1 MRGVSGP
8 FFRVIGLLLPAVQ
21 ATREA
26 ANRAKCSN
34 NLKQIGLGLL
44 NYVDANQYFPVGQ
57 PDDDNDNYAW
67 GAYILPFMEEGTT
80 YDALVNGGA
89 ALVYRTGGNNT
100 KAHQAI
106 SAGSSGQTVPALTAS
121 TDAYNWFTQVRNNH
135 GNSAA
140 MTALNTFVCPSSNLP
155 KADNNGYGK
164 SNYCCS
170 LGSDQYWATQ
180 SPGWGNPNR
189 DTQQNGLFRLAQDN
203 NNHTVVALNEITDG
217 TSKTI
222 AVGEVGQS
230 ANVSPSQTG
239 RTYPIWAGGNNDWAS
254 NWRIA
259 SWARI
264 CGPTAFINNPDASNA
279 LNSLSWSDFSFGSR
293 HPGGAQFVFAD
304 GSVRM
309 IQETM
314 STTIYSDLA
323 NIADGNPSSVP

>member
-1 MRGVSGP
+1 M
-8 FFRVIGLLLPAVQ
+8 
-21 ATREA
+21 E
-26 ANRAKCSN
+26 N
-34 NLKQIGLGLL
+34 QII
-44 NYVDANQYFPVGQ
+44 V
-57 PDDDNDNYAW
+57 
-67 GAYILPFMEEGTT
+67 
-80 YDALVNGGA
+80 ALSE
-89 ALVYRTGGNNT
+89 
-100 KAHQAI
+100 AI
-106 SAGSSGQTVPALTAS
+106 STGRPSPLDGA
-121 TDAYNWFTQVRNNH
+121 TQVVTL
-135 GNSAA
+135 SK
-140 MTALNTFVCPSSNLP
+140 MVFFVWP
-155 KADNNGYGK
+155 
-164 SNYCCS
+164 
-170 LGSDQYWATQ
+170 
-180 SPGWGNPNR
+180 
-189 DTQQNGLFRLAQDN
+189 QDN

-259 SWARI
+259 LWARI
-264 CGPTAFINNPDASNA
+264 CGPTAFINNPDARNA

-323 NIADGNPSSVP
+323 SIADGNPSSVP